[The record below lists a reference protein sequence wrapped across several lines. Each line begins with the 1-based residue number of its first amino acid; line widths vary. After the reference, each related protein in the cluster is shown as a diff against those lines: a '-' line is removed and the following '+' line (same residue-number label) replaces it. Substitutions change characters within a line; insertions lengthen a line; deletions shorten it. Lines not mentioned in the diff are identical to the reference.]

1 MIRTALVVTLCCLTF
16 AATAEAAPCKAHRRH
31 VLLIHGGA
39 GAGKAPAAV
48 QKKQREVMAR
58 VLRRGHA
65 MLKRGASAVDVVTAA
80 VAALEDSPI
89 FNAGRGGIPNRAGF
103 VELDASI
110 MEGRQLNAGAV
121 AAVRTVKNPI
131 KAARAA
137 MERSPHLMFVDRG
150 AVAFARAQKL
160 ELKPPSYFLVPGKK
174 KRKSKSGTV
183 GAVVLDRCGDLAAA
197 TSTGGYNTKV
207 PGRVGD
213 SPIIGAG
220 TYANNKTCAVSATG
234 HGEYFI
240 RFAATHDVS
249 ALVEYRGWSVQKA
262 AAHVIHKKLKPAGG
276 VGGFIV
282 VDRKGNMAWPYSSD
296 GMIRGY
302 VKQTGELKIGVLKE
316 MR

>member
-1 MIRTALVVTLCCLTF
+1 MKLTITLIVLCSLTLASTARGKCTRN
-16 AATAEAAPCKAHRRH
+16 KRH

-39 GAGKAPAAV
+39 GAGSSPAAV
-48 QKKQREVMAR
+48 LRKRRKVMAR
-58 VLRRGHA
+58 VLRRGNA
-65 MLKRGASAVDVVTAA
+65 MLRRGASAVDVVTAA
-80 VAALEDSPI
+80 VAALEDSPL

-110 MEGRQLNAGAV
+110 MEGRRLNAGSV
-121 AAVRTVKNPI
+121 AAVRMVKNPI

-137 MERSPHLMFVDRG
+137 MEHSPHLMFVDRG
-150 AVAFARAQKL
+150 AVAFARARKLKL
-160 ELKPPSYFLVPGKK
+160 EPPAYFLVPGQKK
-174 KRKSKSGTV
+174 KPGSKSGTV
-183 GAVVLDRCGDLAAA
+183 GAVALDRCGDLAAA

-240 RFAATHDVS
+240 RFAAAHDVS

-262 AAHVIHKKLKPAGG
+262 AAYVIHKKLEPAGG
-276 VGGFIV
+276 KGGFIV
-282 VDRKGNMAWPYSSD
+282 LDAKGNMAWPYSSN

-302 VKQTGELKIGVLKE
+302 IKHNGQMKLGVYKE
-316 MR
+316 MK

>member
-1 MIRTALVVTLCCLTF
+1 MIRTALIVTLCFLP
-16 AATAEAAPCKAHRRH
+16 AASAVGAPCKAHRRH

-39 GAGKAPAAV
+39 GAGNAPAAV
-48 QKKQREVMAR
+48 RKKQREVMAR
-58 VLRRGHA
+58 VLRRGNA
-65 MLKRGASAVDVVTAA
+65 MLKRGASAVDVVTAS

-110 MEGRQLNAGAV
+110 MEGKRLDAGAV

-150 AVAFARAQKL
+150 AVAFAKAQKL
-160 ELKPPSYFLVPGKK
+160 EIKPPSYFLVPGKK
-174 KRKSKSGTV
+174 KSNSKSGTV
-183 GAVVLDRCGDLAAA
+183 GAVALDRCGDLAAA

-240 RFAATHDVS
+240 RFSAAHDVS
-249 ALVEYRGWSVQKA
+249 ALVEYRGWSVDRA
-262 AAHVIHKKLKPAGG
+262 AAYVIHKKLKPAGG
-276 VGGFIV
+276 KGGFIV
-282 VDRKGNMAWPYSSD
+282 VDRKGNMAWPYSSN

-302 VKQTGELKIGVLKE
+302 IKQSGELKIGVFEE